1 MHEILMNKAIYKR
14 VLLKLTGEA
23 LLGTHTFGF
32 SGEALQHYANQI
44 KEVIALDVQV
54 GIVLGGGN
62 LFRGR
67 SMKNLGI
74 HTITADKIGMLGTVI
89 NALAFRDFLLCENVQ
104 AVVLAAREIPG
115 IVEGFE
121 QQKAINYL
129 EKGFVVLFAGGT
141 GNPLVSTDSAAS
153 LRAIEINANILLKGT
168 NVAGVYNA
176 NPATNPHAVLYNHIS
191 YDVALQKQLAVMD
204 LAAFSQCRDNKMPI
218 RVFNIFEPDLLKRI
232 VLGESIGTL
241 VSEGE

>member
-1 MHEILMNKAIYKR
+1 MNKSIYQR
-14 VLLKLTGEA
+14 ILLKLTGEA
-23 LLGTHTFGF
+23 LLGTYTFGF
-32 SGEALQHYANQI
+32 SREALQHYANQI
-44 KEVIALDVQV
+44 KEIISLDVQV

-67 SMKNLGI
+67 AMKDLGVN
-74 HTITADKIGMLGTVI
+74 TITADKIGMLGTVI
-89 NALAFRDFLLCENVQ
+89 NALAFRDFLIHENIK
-104 AVVLAAREIPG
+104 AVVLAAREMPG
-115 IVEGFE
+115 IVEGYD
-121 QQKAINYL
+121 QQKAIHYL
-129 EKGFVVLFAGGT
+129 EKGFVTLFAGGT

-168 NVAGVYNA
+168 NVDGIYNA
-176 NPATNPHAVLYNHIS
+176 NPATNPHATLYSHIS

-232 VLGESIGTL
+232 MQGESIGTL